1 MTDDDIS
8 MGYTKSEQELQRF
21 RDMFA
26 QSPSFSALL
35 QGPEHRFEMVN
46 PAYLQLIGRRDV
58 IGLTVREA
66 IPEVESQ
73 GFIELLDTVFA
84 TGKPFIGKDVKVVLR
99 RSAAGNPDT
108 RYMDFVYQ
116 PIRGASGEVTSI
128 FVQGSDITE
137 RRATEE
143 ALRVSEGR
151 LRELNAELER
161 RVIERAQARS
171 LTWQLSPDLLGAL
184 NSKGY
189 FETSNPAWQT
199 VLGWSEA
206 EVASMSIFELLHPDD
221 VEHTR
226 AGFELTLVGQPAI
239 RFANRY
245 RRKDGAYRWISW
257 VGIQEDN
264 FVYCTGR
271 DITAE
276 RAAEEELLAAQEAL
290 RQSQKM
296 EAIGQLTGGIS
307 HDFNNLLTGILGS
320 LDLVRRRVEANR
332 FDDLARFMDA
342 ASNSAKS
349 AAALTHR
356 LLAFARR
363 QSLDIRPNDLNRLVT
378 SMEDLLERTLG
389 ERIELQ
395 CALAG
400 DLWTALTDAN
410 QVESA
415 ILNLAINA
423 RDAMP
428 NGGRL
433 TIETANVQLDEA
445 YTSLHEDLKP
455 GDYAAISVSD
465 TGVGMSPEVLAKAV
479 DPFFTTKP
487 QGEGTGLGLS
497 GIYGFAKQSRGHLR
511 IYSEVGQG
519 TTVKLYLPR
528 ALQNA
533 VDLAVVGKTP
543 PRGQG
548 ETILVVEDDT
558 TVRLV
563 ISDSLTDLGYKILA
577 ASDARD
583 AISLLRTSQHID
595 LLISDVVMPH
605 VNGRKL
611 AETARGLRRNLK
623 VLFVSGYAENAT
635 VRGDFLE
642 PGMDMLTKPFALDA
656 LAAKVHAMIKP
667 N

>member
-1 MTDDDIS
+1 MTDVDHF
-8 MGYTKSEQELQRF
+8 MGFSGSDQELQHL
-21 RDMFA
+21 RDMFS
-26 QSPSFSALL
+26 QSQSFSALL
-35 QGPEHRFEMVN
+35 HGPEHRFVLVN
-46 PAYLQLIGRRDV
+46 PAYLQLIGHRVV
-58 IGLTVREA
+58 IGKSVREA
-66 IPEVESQ
+66 IPEVKSQ
-73 GFIELLDTVFA
+73 GFVELLDSVFA
-84 TGKPFIGKDVKVVLR
+84 SGKPFVGKDVEIVLQR
-99 RSAAGNPDT
+99 TTDGQTDT
-108 RYMDFVYQ
+108 RYLDFIYQ
-116 PIRGASGEVTSI
+116 PIRGASGEVTAI
-128 FVQGSDITE
+128 FVQGSDVTE

-199 VLGWSEA
+199 VLGWSET

-226 AGFELTLVGQPAI
+226 AGFELTLVGEPAI

-245 RRKDGAYRWISW
+245 RCKDGSYRWISW

-276 RAAEEELLAAQEAL
+276 RAAEAELLLAQEAL
-290 RQSQKM
+290 RHAQKM
-296 EAIGQLTGGIS
+296 EAIGQLTGGIA
-307 HDFNNLLTGILGS
+307 HDFNNLLTGILSS
-320 LDLVRRRVEANR
+320 LDLVRRRLEANR
-332 FDDLARFMDA
+332 FDEIARFMDA

-363 QSLDIRPNDLNRLVT
+363 QSLDSRPNDLNRLIR
-378 SMEDLLERTLG
+378 SMEDLLKRTLG
-389 ERIELQ
+389 ERIELH
-395 CALAG
+395 CVLAS
-400 DLWTALTDAN
+400 DLWTALTDSN
-410 QVESA
+410 QLESA
-415 ILNLAINA
+415 VLNLAINA

-433 TIETANVQLDEA
+433 TIDTDNVQLDKA
-445 YTSLHEDLKP
+445 YTALHEDVKP
-455 GDYAAISVSD
+455 GDYVAISVSD

-487 QGEGTGLGLS
+487 AGEGTGLGLS

-511 IYSEVGQG
+511 IYSELGHG

-533 VDLAVVGKTP
+533 VDLAAVSNAP

-563 ISDSLTDLGYKILA
+563 ISDSLKDLGYKILG

-595 LLISDVVMPH
+595 LLISDVVLPQ

-611 AETARGLRRNLK
+611 AETARGLRVNLK

-635 VRGDFLE
+635 VRGEFLDA
-642 PGMDMLTKPFALDA
+642 GMDMLTKPFSLDA
-656 LAAKVHAMIKP
+656 LAAKVHAMIHSG
-667 N
+667 

>member
-1 MTDDDIS
+1 MMDDDHSI
-8 MGYTKSEQELQRF
+8 GLAAGDLELRRL
-21 RDMFA
+21 RDIFA
-26 QSPSFSALL
+26 QSPNFSALL
-35 QGPEHRFEMVN
+35 HGPDYCFVMVN
-46 PAYLQLIGRRDV
+46 PAYSELVGNRNV

-66 IPEVESQ
+66 FPEVESQ
-73 GFIELLDTVFA
+73 GFLKLLDGVFA
-84 TGKPFIGKDVKVVLR
+84 TGKPFVGKDVKIVFQ
-99 RSAAGNPDT
+99 RSGDGSADT

-116 PIRGASGEVTSI
+116 PIRGACGEVSAI
-128 FVQGSDITE
+128 FVEGSDITE
-137 RRATEE
+137 RHATEE
-143 ALRVSEGR
+143 ALRLSEGR

-161 RVIERAQARS
+161 RVIERAQARG

-245 RRKDGAYRWISW
+245 RCKDGSYRWISW

-276 RAAEEELLAAQEAL
+276 RAAEAELLAAQEAL
-290 RQSQKM
+290 RQALKM
-296 EAIGQLTGGIS
+296 EAIGQLTGGIA

-320 LDLVRRRVEANR
+320 LDLVRRRVDANE
-332 FDDLARFMDA
+332 FDDIARFMDA

-363 QSLDIRPNDLNRLVT
+363 QSLDSRPNNLNRLI
-378 SMEDLLERTLG
+378 SGMEDLLKRTLG
-389 ERIELQ
+389 EHIELQ
-395 CALAG
+395 CVLAA

-410 QVESA
+410 QIESA
-415 ILNLAINA
+415 VLNLAINA
-423 RDAMP
+423 RDAMQ

-433 TIETANVQLDEA
+433 TIETVNVQLDKTYA
-445 YTSLHEDLKP
+445 SLHEDVKP
-455 GDYAAISVSD
+455 GDYVVISVSD

-487 QGEGTGLGLS
+487 PGEGTGLGLS

-511 IYSEVGQG
+511 IYSEIGHG
-519 TTVKLYLPR
+519 TTVKLYVPR
-528 ALQNA
+528 AFQSAL
-533 VDLAVVGKTP
+533 DVGSPGT
-543 PRGQG
+543 
-548 ETILVVEDDT
+548 E
-558 TVRLV
+558 
-563 ISDSLTDLGYKILA
+563 
-577 ASDARD
+577 
-583 AISLLRTSQHID
+583 
-595 LLISDVVMPH
+595 
-605 VNGRKL
+605 
-611 AETARGLRRNLK
+611 
-623 VLFVSGYAENAT
+623 
-635 VRGDFLE
+635 LE
-642 PGMDMLTKPFALDA
+642 FAL
-656 LAAKVHAMIKP
+656 
-667 N
+667 

>member
-1 MTDDDIS
+1 MTNGDHSIEFRED
-8 MGYTKSEQELQRF
+8 GQELQHL

-26 QSPSFSALL
+26 QSQSFCALL
-35 QGPEHRFEMVN
+35 HGPEHRFVMVN
-46 PAYLQLIGRRDV
+46 PAFLQLIGDRDV

-66 IPEVESQ
+66 VPEVESQ
-73 GFIELLDTVFA
+73 GFLEPLDSVFA
-84 TGKPFIGKDVKVVLR
+84 SGKPFVGKDVKIVFR
-99 RSAAGNPDT
+99 RTTDGSGDT
-108 RYMDFVYQ
+108 SYVDFVYQ
-116 PIRGASGEVTSI
+116 PIRGTLGEVTSI

-137 RRATEE
+137 RHATEE

-245 RRKDGAYRWISW
+245 RCKDGSYRWISW

-276 RAAEEELLAAQEAL
+276 RAAEAELLVAQEAL
-290 RQSQKM
+290 RQVQKM
-296 EAIGQLTGGIS
+296 EAIGQLTGGIA

-320 LDLVRRRVEANR
+320 LDLVRRRVESNK
-332 FDDLARFMDA
+332 FDDIARFMDA

-363 QSLDIRPNDLNRLVT
+363 QSLDSRPNDVNRLVT
-378 SMEDLLERTLG
+378 SMEDLLKRTLG
-389 ERIELQ
+389 EHIELQ
-395 CALAG
+395 CVLAR

-415 ILNLAINA
+415 VLNLAINA

-433 TIETANVQLDEA
+433 TIETVNVQLDEA
-445 YTSLHEDLKP
+445 YTSLHEDVQP
-455 GDYAAISVSD
+455 GDYVAISISD

-487 QGEGTGLGLS
+487 PGEGTGLGLS
-497 GIYGFAKQSRGHLR
+497 GIYGFAKQSHGHLR
-511 IYSEVGQG
+511 IYSELGHG

-528 ALQNA
+528 ALQHA
-533 VDLAVVGKTP
+533 VDLAVVNKTP

-563 ISDSLTDLGYKILA
+563 ISDSLTDLGYKMLA

-583 AISLLRTSQHID
+583 AIALLRTNQHID
-595 LLISDVVMPH
+595 LLISDVVLPH

-611 AETARGLRRNLK
+611 AERARGLRANLK

-635 VRGDFLE
+635 VRGDFLD

-656 LAAKVHAMIKP
+656 LAAKVHAMIKSR
-667 N
+667 